1 MLVGIF
7 YGWWIV
13 IACFLIAFYVAGA
26 VFYGFTA
33 FFEPIVKEFGWS
45 YTQVSIASSLRGLEM
60 GIMAPFIG
68 FIVDRLGSRKVL
80 LGGIVVTGLGFIL
93 LSLTKSLVMFYG
105 SFLLLS
111 LGAGGCT
118 SLVLMSVV
126 ADWFD
131 RNLGKAMGI
140 VACGIGASGLTVP
153 AIAWLVDTYQWRTTM
168 VILGLGMWVLGIP
181 LSLVVR
187 NKPEEL
193 GYLPDGEPRT
203 EDKFVPGAR
212 ENSAMEFQQILKSK
226 DFWYINIAEA
236 IRFLAISAVILH
248 VMPYLGSVGMQRH
261 TASIIAASIPL
272 LSISGRL
279 GFGWLTDFYDKRRV
293 LALAFCLMAL
303 GMLAF
308 SYARLFWLVFPFLFL
323 FSPAYGGGM
332 VLRGAIILQYFG
344 RTSFSKL
351 LGITMGSA
359 SVGGIIGPTLA
370 GWTYDATGSYY
381 LIWLIFSGLLLLA
394 LGLIL
399 KSSPYKLKSG
409 RNTEDCFKS

>member
-1 MLVGIF
+1 MLVGVF
-7 YGWWIV
+7 YGWWVV
-13 IACFLIAFYVAGA
+13 IACFIIAFYVAGA
-26 VFYGFTA
+26 TFYGFTA
-33 FFEPIVKEFGWS
+33 FFEPIVREFAWS
-45 YTQVSIASSLRGLEM
+45 YTHVSLASSLRGLEM
-60 GIMAPFIG
+60 GIMAPFVG
-68 FIVDRLGSRKVL
+68 FVVDRLGSRKVL
-80 LGGIVVTGLGFIL
+80 LWGLIITGLGFIL
-93 LSLTKSLVMFYG
+93 LSLTNSLIMFYC

-131 RNLGKAMGI
+131 KNLAKAMGI
-140 VACGIGASGLTVP
+140 VACGIGAGGLIVP
-153 AIAWLVDTYQWRTTM
+153 AIVWLVDTYQWRTTM
-168 VILGLGMWVLGIP
+168 VILGLGMWILGIP

-193 GYLPDGEPRT
+193 GYLRDGEPLT
-203 EDKFVPGAR
+203 KAKFVPGAR

-236 IRFLAISAVILH
+236 IRFLAISAVIVH

-261 TASIIAASIPL
+261 TASIVAASIPL
-272 LSISGRL
+272 LSIFGRL
-279 GFGWLTDFYDKRRV
+279 GFGWLADVYDNRRV
-293 LALAFCLMAL
+293 LAFAFCLMAL

-308 SYARLFWLVFPFLFL
+308 SHARVFWLVFPFLFL
-323 FSPAYGGGM
+323 LSPAYGGGM
-332 VLRGAIILQYFG
+332 VLRGAIILHYFG

-370 GWTYDATGSYY
+370 GWTYDTTGSYY
-381 LIWLIFSGLLLLA
+381 LIWLIFSGLLVLA
-394 LGLIL
+394 LALVL
-399 KSSPYKLKSG
+399 RTKPYKS
-409 RNTEDCFKS
+409 ES